1 MSFERYSNA
10 TQSKNLAMSDWR
22 TLDVDWL
29 AAAGAVGING
39 SPLPAQV
46 ARFLA
51 GDARVVFDIM
61 KHIQRE
67 YTRKRDL
74 RKNDITPSDRDD
86 IESAICWWYDHTCQH
101 CDGKRHEAIQDTP
114 NLKDED
120 CPVCMGTG
128 LAKHPSKSDAYS
140 YTLAEL
146 DAAAA
151 VCGYTIRAKI
161 A

>member
-1 MSFERYSNA
+1 MSFERYSTA

-29 AAAGAVGING
+29 AAAGAVQISG

-51 GDARVVFDIM
+51 GDARQVFEIM
-61 KHIQRE
+61 KHMQRE
-67 YTRKRDL
+67 FGRKRTL
-74 RKNDITPSDRDD
+74 TPESRDD
-86 IESAICWWYDHTCQH
+86 IESAICWWYDHTCEK
-101 CDGKRHEAIQDTP
+101 CEGKGHEAIPDTP
-114 NLKDED
+114 SLLDED
-120 CPVCMGTG
+120 CPGCAGTG
-128 LAKHPSKSDAYS
+128 LARHPSHSEAYA
-140 YTLAEL
+140 YTLREL

-151 VCGYTIRAKI
+151 VCGYTIHAKI